1 MGVFPKQCMC
11 ATYSMHVISR
21 GPPGLRLRTWS
32 QRSRYLPICYRF
44 RQLSSHRIP
53 PINPHLPNFFTNIL
67 NHDTS
72 PRTHSWCPFVTPTIT
87 IIICSPSS
95 DISATQ
101 ISKLDLKYIEMS
113 ELLSD
118 TWGLLKRKLESK
130 CCHHRRGQR
139 RGPVKYMSI
148 WIECYLSPVPRKDP
162 SVHVHKD
169 NCEGPQDLWSRH
181 HRAHNLGHP
190 PWHVAFNQLSLNW
203 FNLTLAS
210 TPMYAWTV
218 RVDTQFLHVEEE
230 ANPPIREKPSHWNL
244 KTPGLWQ

>member
-11 ATYSMHVISR
+11 ATYSMNVILR
-21 GPPGLRLRTWS
+21 GPPLSTWS

-44 RQLSSHRIP
+44 RRFSSHRIP

-72 PRTHSWCPFVTPTIT
+72 PRTHSWCPFITPTIT

-101 ISKLDLKYIEMS
+101 ISKENTISEMS

-118 TWGLLKRKLESK
+118 TWRLLKRKLESK

-139 RGPVKYMSI
+139 RDPVKYNMD
-148 WIECYLSPVPRKDP
+148 WMLLVNRCYPVPRKDP

-169 NCEGPQDLWSRH
+169 NCEGPQDLCEVIEPI
-181 HRAHNLGHP
+181 HRTYDP
-190 PWHVAFNQLSLNW
+190 VITWHTIL
-203 FNLTLAS
+203 
-210 TPMYAWTV
+210 
-218 RVDTQFLHVEEE
+218 DTS
-230 ANPPIREKPSHWNL
+230 PDM
-244 KTPGLWQ
+244 